1 MDIAMSRKK
10 GDACKTSQ
18 VDVLLKADGTVL
30 KAWREDV
37 YVIPDSVG
45 GDTTGV
51 QIPFTVYNA
60 GNRVEDGVKAR
71 ADNIKDILKSLVL
84 SCDKL
89 RTSIDTLSASM
100 SEGFKSVGSG
110 AKDAANGIEKLESA
124 EKKAKKQAEDLNDI
138 HIDRADDIKEG
149 ELPKSIEWSGKGGY
163 DSKAIEYIENY
174 VNRASSAIEN
184 LKSKAEEYKRQL
196 KELEEAGKYF
206 DNSDEYQDAI
216 TYVGMFIAALT
227 GKNSFTRAKV
237 VQQDFADTYG
247 ETAKNAEEATDSI
260 NDQSEALKDAAN
272 EAEGYLSPIDE
283 INKIP
288 EEDYGY
294 I

>member
-1 MDIAMSRKK
+1 ME
-10 GDACKTSQ
+10 
-18 VDVLLKADGTVL
+18 DGS
-30 KAWREDV
+30 
-37 YVIPDSVG
+37 IIIDSSI
-45 GDTTGV
+45 DT
-51 QIPFTVYNA
+51 
-60 GNRVEDGVKAR
+60 DGVKAG

-149 ELPKSIEWSGKGGY
+149 ELPKSVEWSGIGGY

-206 DNSDEYQDAI
+206 DNSDEYQDV
-216 TYVGMFIAALT
+216 YLELQ
-227 GKNSFTRAKV
+227 N
-237 VQQDFADTYG
+237 
-247 ETAKNAEEATDSI
+247 I
-260 NDQSEALKDAAN
+260 NGQIREYKRKKKHGL
-272 EAEGYLSPIDE
+272 
-283 INKIP
+283 
-288 EEDYGY
+288 
-294 I
+294 